1 MSDKPKV
8 VIYTGA
14 FCAYCTGAKNLLAR
28 KGVAFEELRVDK
40 DRELRAEMERRSRR
54 STVPQIFIG
63 DHHVGGFDDMAELD
77 MNGELDRLL
86 GLE

>member
-14 FCAYCTGAKNLLAR
+14 FCPYCTGAKNLLAK
-28 KGVAFEELRVDK
+28 KGVEFEELQVDQ
-40 DRELRAEMERRSRR
+40 DPARRREMEDRSQRT
-54 STVPQIFIG
+54 SVPQIFIG
-63 DHHVGGFDDMAELD
+63 DYHVGGFDDMVELD
-77 MNGELDRLL
+77 VEGELDRLL